1 MTKTIHIVAAGP
13 KELLPHLSH
22 SEKEDITWLGV
33 DRGVYFILEMGIT
46 PDFAVGDFDSVTEK
60 EWEIIEDKAPA
71 IRRVQPEKDETDMEL
86 ALMWAVKQNPS
97 YIKVFGATGGR
108 LDHLMANAF
117 MLSYYQKQHPNVKME
132 IVDIQNQLSIY
143 YPGKYE
149 LDRDSQKKYISFIP
163 LKSEV
168 AGLNLTGFKYPLV
181 DQRVHFGSSLCIS
194 NELIQQSGTFSFEKG
209 ILMLIRSTD

>member
-1 MTKTIHIVAAGP
+1 MNSNEKTIHIVAAGP

-46 PDFAVGDFDSVTEK
+46 PDFAVGDFDSVTEE
-60 EWEIIEDKAPA
+60 EWKIIEDKAPA

-97 YIKVFGATGGR
+97 EIKVFGATGGR

-117 MLSYYQKQHPNVKME
+117 MLSSYQKQNPNVKME
-132 IVDIQNQLSIY
+132 LMDNQNMLSIF

-149 LDRDSQKKYISFIP
+149 LEQDSQKKYISFIP
-163 LKSEV
+163 LTLKWQ
-168 AGLNLTGFKYPLV
+168 GLNLTGFKYPLT
-181 DQRVHFGSSLCIS
+181 R
-194 NELIQQSGTFSFEKG
+194 
-209 ILMLIRSTD
+209 